1 METFT
6 LRLTKINKPITFEEY
21 KKTYQGSDM
30 SNMQSPET
38 ASYFVM
44 ADEFSSNKS
53 DVETIGYLTLALDY
67 FIKKSQIK

>member
-1 METFT
+1 
-6 LRLTKINKPITFEEY
+6 
-21 KKTYQGSDM
+21 M